1 MPSPD
6 LHLPSL
12 ENELASLQKELTVL
26 KSGLADINRASR
38 VMRAEFKTMTD
49 KHTQLAR
56 AFERCKTE
64 LWFATISSNKNVA
77 ARAEERMRVVIEE
90 QGKIQRLLP
99 DKYKL
104 WAGIVRARNLLISSI
119 CECKGRIARKE
130 EETHTLRPCG
140 SLTCAHC
147 GRMIGASALQKAKVN
162 IKGRVARM
170 LRAE

>member
-6 LHLPSL
+6 PHLQSL
-12 ENELASLQKELTVL
+12 KNELEALQRELTIL

-38 VMRAEFKTMTD
+38 VMRADFKTMNN

-56 AFERCKTE
+56 AFDRCKTE

-77 ARAEERMRVVIEE
+77 ARAEERMRVMIEE

-99 DKYKL
+99 DKYKG
-104 WAGIVRARNLLISSI
+104 WAGVVRARNLLISSI
-119 CECKGRIARKE
+119 CECKESIARKE
-130 EETHTLRPCG
+130 EEIHTLMPCG

-147 GRMIGASALQKAKVN
+147 GRIGASALQKAKAN